1 MDQFDD
7 YLTYQKEVAEATLR
21 IINQFQERAKGKPKK
36 RTSNIEV
43 IQHVL
48 STAGRPLHVSEII
61 DLAETQFKI
70 TLERDSVVSAI
81 LKKIK
86 AGKMFVK
93 TGPNTFALKAV
104 PSNETGGL
112 S

>member
-1 MDQFDD
+1 MNQFDY
-7 YLTYQKEVAEATLR
+7 YLAYQKVLAEATLQVVNR
-21 IINQFQERAKGKPKK
+21 FQGKTKGETRK
-36 RTSNIEV
+36 RTSNIEIV
-43 IQHVL
+43 RNVL

-61 DLAETQFKI
+61 DLAESQFQV

-86 AGKMFVK
+86 ADRMFVK
-93 TGPNTFALKAV
+93 TGPNTFALKPA
-104 PSNETGGL
+104 PSNDKGGA

>member
-7 YLTYQKEVAEATLR
+7 YLKYQKEVAEATLK
-21 IINQFQERAKGKPKK
+21 IIDRFQGRAKEKPKK
-36 RTSNIEV
+36 RTSNIE
-43 IQHVL
+43 IIRHVL

-61 DLAETQFKI
+61 DLAETQFQV
-70 TLERDSVVSAI
+70 TLERDSVVSAV

-93 TGPNTFALKAV
+93 TGPNTFALRAA
-104 PSNETGGL
+104 PSNETGGI

>member
-7 YLTYQKEVAEATLR
+7 YLQYQKEVAETTLK
-21 IINQFQERAKGKPKK
+21 IIDRFQGRAKEKPKK
-36 RTSNIEV
+36 RTSNIE
-43 IQHVL
+43 IIRHVL

-61 DLAETQFKI
+61 DLAETQFQV

-86 AGKMFVK
+86 AGKMFIK
-93 TGPNTFALKAV
+93 TGANTFTVKEA
-104 PSNETGGL
+104 PSKETGGK

>member
-7 YLTYQKEVAEATLR
+7 YLKYQKEVAEATLR
-21 IINQFQERAKGKPKK
+21 IIDRFQGRATEKPKK
-36 RTSNIEV
+36 RTSNIE
-43 IQHVL
+43 IIRHVL

-61 DLAETQFKI
+61 DLAETKFQV

-93 TGPNTFALKAV
+93 TGPNTFVLKAA
-104 PSNETGGL
+104 PSNETGGI

>member
-7 YLTYQKEVAEATLR
+7 YLHYQKEIAEATLK
-21 IINQFQERAKGKPKK
+21 IIDRFQGRAKEKPNK

-61 DLAETQFKI
+61 DLAEKQFQV
-70 TLERDSVVSAI
+70 TLERDSVVSAVDQRQ
-81 LKKIK
+81 L
-86 AGKMFVK
+86 
-93 TGPNTFALKAV
+93 
-104 PSNETGGL
+104 
-112 S
+112 

>member
-1 MDQFDD
+1 MDQFVD
-7 YLTYQKEVAEATLR
+7 YLKYQKEVAEAKLR
-21 IINQFQERAKGKPKK
+21 IIDRLQERAKGKPKK
-36 RTSNIEV
+36 RTSNMEI
-43 IQHVL
+43 IRHVL

-61 DLAETQFKI
+61 DLAETQFQV

-81 LKKIK
+81 LKKSK

-93 TGPNTFALKAV
+93 TGPNTFALKAA
-104 PSNETGGL
+104 PSKETGGI

>member
-7 YLTYQKEVAEATLR
+7 YLSYQKELAEATLQIVNR
-21 IINQFQERAKGKPKK
+21 FQAKGKREPEK
-36 RTSNIEV
+36 RTSNIEIV
-43 IQHVL
+43 CNVL
-48 STAGRPLHVSEII
+48 STAGRPLHISEII
-61 DLAETQFKI
+61 DLAETWFQV

-86 AGKMFVK
+86 AGRMFVK
-93 TGPNTFALKAV
+93 TGPNTFALKPV
-104 PSNETGGL
+104 PSNDKGGA